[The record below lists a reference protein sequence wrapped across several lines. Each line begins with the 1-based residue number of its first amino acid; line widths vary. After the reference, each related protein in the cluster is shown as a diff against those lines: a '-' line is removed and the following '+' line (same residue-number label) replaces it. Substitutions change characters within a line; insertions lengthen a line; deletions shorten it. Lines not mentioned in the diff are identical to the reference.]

1 MFNAKKWTDKVVP
14 GVRQAGATL
23 IGGAQGG
30 IPGALAGYTATN
42 RKFMNAGDKQQGM
55 AQGAADSQYGGSNY
69 PQLSP
74 WAGISS
80 LGESGVIKPK
90 TLTGQD
96 IQTQMEESPWYKMAL
111 QRQEAEQAQLM
122 DQATRQQAGALAGA
136 RSQLAMRGGL
146 RGGAAE
152 RMAASGAENLT
163 NLLQQQRQAGAV
175 ERGQLGM
182 QGADLAS
189 RLGQFNIGAENLAQ
203 AQNVQNM
210 IADLQA
216 KNARDLA
223 RYQEEMKMRGAEAT
237 AEGIRRSG
245 GGKGFLQDPAGAT
258 RATFKK
264 LGF

>member
-1 MFNAKKWTDKVVP
+1 MAFNIKKWGNKVMP
-14 GVRQAGATL
+14 GVRQAGTTI

-30 IPGALAGYTATN
+30 LPGALAGYTVTN
-42 RKFMNAGDKQQGM
+42 RKFMNAGQNQQGVP
-55 AQGAADSQYGGSNY
+55 QGAADGGGGFGY

-80 LGESGVIKPK
+80 LGEEGLIKPK

-111 QRQEAEQAQLM
+111 EKQGAEQAQLI
-122 DQATRQQAGALAGA
+122 DQAARQQAGALAGA
-136 RSQLAMRGGL
+136 RSQLAMKGGL
-146 RGGAAE
+146 RGGASE
-152 RMAASGAENLT
+152 RLAASGAENLA
-163 NLLQQQRQAGAV
+163 NLLQQQRQAGAI

-182 QGADLAS
+182 QGADIAS

-203 AQNVQNM
+203 AQNVQNRM
-210 IADLQA
+210 TDLQA
-216 KNARDLA
+216 QNARNVME
-223 RYQEEMKMRGAEAT
+223 YQEQMKMRGAEAT
-237 AEGIRRSG
+237 AEGIRKSG

-264 LGF
+264 FGF